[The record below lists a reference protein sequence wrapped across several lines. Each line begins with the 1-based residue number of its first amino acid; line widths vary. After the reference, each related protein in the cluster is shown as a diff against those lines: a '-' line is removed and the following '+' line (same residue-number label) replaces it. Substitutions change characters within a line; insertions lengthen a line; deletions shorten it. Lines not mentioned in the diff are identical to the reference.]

1 MFREAELKAA
11 WQDSILCTYTL
22 FSVYV
27 KNGSSC
33 RLFVDGRVGR
43 FSFGG
48 ISSYVDICPAAARE
62 MNVSASTTPVRGG
75 RGRSI

>member
-1 MFREAELKAA
+1 M
-11 WQDSILCTYTL
+11 
-22 FSVYV
+22 

-33 RLFVDGRVGR
+33 RLSVDGTVGR

-48 ISSYVDICPAAARE
+48 ISSYVDICPAARE